1 MVFPEPMDR
10 TQPSTD
16 LAGLVEGGA
25 ALAGVV
31 FTALLLVIALA
42 SAVSNFVS
50 L

>member
-1 MVFPEPMDR
+1 MER

-25 ALAGVV
+25 ALAGLVL
-31 FTALLLVIALA
+31 TALLVVIALA
-42 SAVSNFVS
+42 SAASVIFS

>member
-1 MVFPEPMDR
+1 MER

-25 ALAGVV
+25 ALAGLVL
-31 FTALLLVIALA
+31 TALLVVIALA
-42 SAVSNFVS
+42 SAASVISS

>member
-1 MVFPEPMDR
+1 MVFPEPMYR

-31 FTALLLVIALA
+31 LTAVLVVIALV
-42 SAVSNFVS
+42 SAVSVFLS